1 MKGGRTLKKN
11 KSDVV
16 AKPSFGKQM
25 KQYGNLFWFY
35 IPAIVL
41 VIIFNYIPM
50 AGIIMA
56 FKKNPNLLGSSS
68 AIQGIL
74 DADWV
79 WFDHFK
85 KIFSDPDI
93 LKALRNTLIISVQKI
108 VILFPIP
115 IVMAVCINEMRG
127 KIVKKSLQAVMYIP
141 HFLSWITVAGIFIT
155 LLSYDTGIVNNIMQ
169 FLGFDRIPF
178 VTSNDTFRGVLVV
191 SAAWAFLG
199 WNTIV
204 YVSAI
209 TALDRDLIEA
219 AKIDGASKW
228 QQIIHVT
235 LPGILPTIAVMFILR
250 VGGIM
255 DAGFDQVLAMYS
267 PYIKET
273 GDILGTYTYRLVK
286 EAGLLPQYALS
297 TAVGLFNSLVGLV
310 LVLSG
315 NFISRKMFQRG
326 LW

>member
-1 MKGGRTLKKN
+1 LKKQ

-16 AKPSFGKQM
+16 IKPSFGKQM
-25 KQYGNLFWFY
+25 KQYGNLFLFY

-41 VIIFNYIPM
+41 VVIFSYIPM

-74 DADWV
+74 DADWIG
-79 WFDHFK
+79 FK
-85 KIFSDPDI
+85 NFEKIFTDPDI
-93 LKALRNTLIISVQKI
+93 ISALRNTLIISMQKI

-115 IVMAVCINEMRG
+115 IVMAICINEMRG

-141 HFLSWITVAGIFIT
+141 HFLSWITVSGIFIT
-155 LLSYDTGIVNNIMQ
+155 LLSYDTGIVNNLMQ
-169 FLGFDRIPF
+169 FFGFDRIPF

-191 SAAWAFLG
+191 SAAWAYLG

-250 VGGIM
+250 IGGIM
-255 DAGFDQVLAMYS
+255 DAGYDQVLAMYS
-267 PYIKET
+267 PYIKES
-273 GDILGTYTYRLVK
+273 GDILGTYTFRLVK

-297 TAVGLFNSLVGLV
+297 TAVGLFNSVVGLV

-315 NFISRKMFQRG
+315 NFISRRLFKRG

>member
-1 MKGGRTLKKN
+1 MKKQ

-16 AKPSFGKQM
+16 IKPSFGKQM
-25 KQYGNLFWFY
+25 KQYGNLFLFY

-41 VIIFNYIPM
+41 VVIFSYIPM

-74 DADWV
+74 DADWIG
-79 WFDHFK
+79 FK
-85 KIFSDPDI
+85 NFEKIFTDPDI
-93 LKALRNTLIISVQKI
+93 ISALRNTLIISMQKI

-115 IVMAVCINEMRG
+115 IVMAICINEMRG

-141 HFLSWITVAGIFIT
+141 HFLSWITVSGIFIT
-155 LLSYDTGIVNNIMQ
+155 LLSYDTGIVNNLMQ
-169 FLGFDRIPF
+169 FFGFDRIPF

-191 SAAWAFLG
+191 SAAWAYLG

-235 LPGILPTIAVMFILR
+235 LPGILPTIAVMFVLR
-250 VGGIM
+250 VGGLM
-255 DAGFDQVLAMYS
+255 EAGFEQIYVMYS
-267 PYIKET
+267 AYTKESI
-273 GDILGTYTYRLVK
+273 DILGTYTYRLIR
-286 EAGLLPQYALS
+286 ESGLRPEYALS
-297 TAVGLFNSLVGLV
+297 TAVGLFNGLIAVTLV
-310 LVLSG
+310 LTSNWFSKKFLKS
-315 NFISRKMFQRG
+315 G

>member
-1 MKGGRTLKKN
+1 MKNN

-16 AKPSFGKQM
+16 IKPSFGKQM
-25 KQYGNLFWFY
+25 KQYGNLFLFY

-41 VIIFNYIPM
+41 VIVFSYIPM

-56 FKKNPNLLGSSS
+56 FKKEPNLLGS
-68 AIQGIL
+68 ANAVQGIL
-74 DADWV
+74 DAKWV
-79 WFDHFK
+79 GFDHFK

-93 LKALRNTLIISVQKI
+93 LRALRNTLIISTQKI

-115 IVMAVCINEMRG
+115 IVMAICINEMRG
-127 KIVKKSLQAVMYIP
+127 KVVKKSLQAVMYIP
-141 HFLSWITVAGIFIT
+141 HFLSWITISGIFVT
-155 LLSYDTGIVNNIMQ
+155 LLNYDTGIVNNIMQ
-169 FLGFDRIPF
+169 FFGFDRIPF
-178 VTSNDTFRGVLVV
+178 MTSNDTFRGVLVV

-235 LPGILPTIAVMFILR
+235 LPGIMPTIAVMFILR
-250 VGGIM
+250 IGGIM
-255 DAGFDQVLAMYS
+255 DAGYDQVLAMYT
-267 PYIKET
+267 PYIKES
-273 GDILGTYTYRLVK
+273 GDILGTYTFRVIK
-286 EAGLLPQYALS
+286 EAGLMPQYALG
-297 TAVGLFNSLVGLV
+297 TAVGLFNSVVGLV

-315 NFISRKMFQRG
+315 NFISRKLFKRG

>member
-1 MKGGRTLKKN
+1 MKKQ

-16 AKPSFGKQM
+16 IKPSFGKQM
-25 KQYGNLFWFY
+25 KQYGNLFLFY

-41 VIIFNYIPM
+41 VVIFSYIPM
-50 AGIIMA
+50 AGLIMA

-74 DADWV
+74 DADWIG
-79 WFDHFK
+79 FK
-85 KIFSDPDI
+85 NFEKIFTDPDI
-93 LKALRNTLIISVQKI
+93 ISALRNTLIISMQKI

-115 IVMAVCINEMRG
+115 IVMAICINEMRG

-141 HFLSWITVAGIFIT
+141 HFLSWITVSGIFIT
-155 LLSYDTGIVNNIMQ
+155 LLSYDTGIVNNLMQ
-169 FLGFDRIPF
+169 FFGFDRIPF

-191 SAAWAFLG
+191 SAAWAYLG

-250 VGGIM
+250 IGGIM
-255 DAGFDQVLAMYS
+255 DAGYDQVLAMYS
-267 PYIKET
+267 PYIKES
-273 GDILGTYTYRLVK
+273 GDILGTYTFRLVK

-297 TAVGLFNSLVGLV
+297 TAVGLFNSVVGLV

-315 NFISRKMFQRG
+315 NFISRRLFKRG

>member
-1 MKGGRTLKKN
+1 MKKQ

-16 AKPSFGKQM
+16 IKPSFGKQM
-25 KQYGNLFWFY
+25 KQYGNLFLFY

-41 VIIFNYIPM
+41 VVIFSYIPM

-74 DADWV
+74 DADWIG
-79 WFDHFK
+79 FK
-85 KIFSDPDI
+85 NFEKIFTDPDI
-93 LKALRNTLIISVQKI
+93 ISALRNTLIISMQKI

-115 IVMAVCINEMRG
+115 IVMAICINEMRG

-141 HFLSWITVAGIFIT
+141 HFLSWITVSGIFIT
-155 LLSYDTGIVNNIMQ
+155 LLSYDTGIVNNLMQ
-169 FLGFDRIPF
+169 FFGFDRIPF

-191 SAAWAFLG
+191 SAAWAYLG

-250 VGGIM
+250 IGGIM
-255 DAGFDQVLAMYS
+255 DAGYDQVLAMYS
-267 PYIKET
+267 PYIKES
-273 GDILGTYTYRLVK
+273 GDILGTYTFRLVK

-297 TAVGLFNSLVGLV
+297 TAVGLFNSVVGLV

-315 NFISRKMFQRG
+315 NFISRRLFKRG

>member
-1 MKGGRTLKKN
+1 MKKQ

-16 AKPSFGKQM
+16 IKPSFGKQM
-25 KQYGNLFWFY
+25 KQYGNLFLFY

-41 VIIFNYIPM
+41 VVIFSYIPM

-74 DADWV
+74 DADWIG
-79 WFDHFK
+79 FK
-85 KIFSDPDI
+85 NFEKIFTDPDI
-93 LKALRNTLIISVQKI
+93 ISALRNTLIISMQKI

-115 IVMAVCINEMRG
+115 IVMAICINEMRG

-141 HFLSWITVAGIFIT
+141 HFLSWITVSGIFIT
-155 LLSYDTGIVNNIMQ
+155 LLSYDTDIVNNLMQ
-169 FLGFDRIPF
+169 FFGFDRIPF

-191 SAAWAFLG
+191 SAAWAYLG

-250 VGGIM
+250 IGGIM
-255 DAGFDQVLAMYS
+255 DAGYDQVLAMYS
-267 PYIKET
+267 PYIKES
-273 GDILGTYTYRLVK
+273 GDILGTYTFRLVK

-297 TAVGLFNSLVGLV
+297 TAVGLFNSVVGLV

-315 NFISRKMFQRG
+315 NFISRRLFKRG

>member
-1 MKGGRTLKKN
+1 MKKQ

-16 AKPSFGKQM
+16 IKPSFGKQM
-25 KQYGNLFWFY
+25 KQYGNLFLFY

-41 VIIFNYIPM
+41 VVIFSYIPM

-74 DADWV
+74 DADWIG
-79 WFDHFK
+79 FK
-85 KIFSDPDI
+85 NFEKIFTDPDI
-93 LKALRNTLIISVQKI
+93 ISALRNTLIISMQKI

-115 IVMAVCINEMRG
+115 IVMAICINEMRG

-141 HFLSWITVAGIFIT
+141 HFLSWITVSGIFIT
-155 LLSYDTGIVNNIMQ
+155 LLSYDTGIVNNLMQ
-169 FLGFDRIPF
+169 FFGFDRIPF

-191 SAAWAFLG
+191 SAAWAYLG

-250 VGGIM
+250 IGGIM
-255 DAGFDQVLAMYS
+255 DAGYDQVLAMYS
-267 PYIKET
+267 PYIKES
-273 GDILGTYTYRLVK
+273 GDILGTYTFRLVK

-297 TAVGLFNSLVGLV
+297 TAVGLFNSVAGLV

-315 NFISRKMFQRG
+315 NFISRRLFKRG

>member
-1 MKGGRTLKKN
+1 MKGKGKKQN
-11 KSDVV
+11 M
-16 AKPSFGKQM
+16 SFGKQM
-25 KQYGNLFWFY
+25 KLYGNLFWFY

-41 VIIFNYIPM
+41 VLIFNYIPM

-56 FKKNPNLLGSSS
+56 FKENPNLLGSSS
-68 AIQGIL
+68 AVQGIL

-79 WFDHFK
+79 WFDNFK
-85 KIFSDPDI
+85 KIFTNPEI
-93 LKALRNTLIISVQKI
+93 LRALRNTLIISVQKI
-108 VILFPIP
+108 VLLFPIP
-115 IVMAVCINEMRG
+115 IVMAICINEMKG
-127 KIVKKSLQAVMYIP
+127 KIIKKSLQGVMYIP
-141 HFLSWITVAGIFIT
+141 HFLSWITVSGIFIT
-155 LLSYDTGIVNNIMQ
+155 LLNYDTGLINNIMS
-169 FLGFDRIPF
+169 FFGFERF
-178 VTSNDTFRGVLVV
+178 AYVTSNETFRGVLVA

-228 QQIIHVT
+228 QQICHVT
-235 LPGILPTIAVMFILR
+235 LPGIMPTVAVMFILR

-273 GDILGTYTYRLVK
+273 GDILGTYTYRLVR
-286 EAGLLPQYALS
+286 EAGMLPQYALS
-297 TAVGLFNSLVGLV
+297 TAVGLFNSVVGLI

-315 NFISRKMFQRG
+315 NYISRKVFKRG

>member
-1 MKGGRTLKKN
+1 MKGK
-11 KSDVV
+11 
-16 AKPSFGKQM
+16 AKRESMSFGKQM
-25 KQYGNLFWFY
+25 KLYGNLFWFY
-35 IPAIVL
+35 IPAVVL

-50 AGIIMA
+50 AGIVMA
-56 FKKNPNLLGSSS
+56 FKENPNLLGSSS

-79 WFDHFK
+79 WFDNFK
-85 KIFSDPDI
+85 KIFTNPEI
-93 LKALRNTLIISVQKI
+93 LRALRNTLIISVQKI

-115 IVMAVCINEMRG
+115 IVMAICINEMKG
-127 KIVKKSLQAVMYIP
+127 KIIKKSLQGVMYIP
-141 HFLSWITVAGIFIT
+141 HFLSWITVSGIFIT
-155 LLSYDTGIVNNIMQ
+155 LLNYDTGLINNILS
-169 FLGFDRIPF
+169 FFGFDRVAY
-178 VTSNDTFRGVLVV
+178 VTNNDTFRGVLVA

-228 QQIIHVT
+228 QQICHVT
-235 LPGILPTIAVMFILR
+235 LPGIMPTIAVMFILR
-250 VGGIM
+250 IGGIM
-255 DAGFDQVLAMYS
+255 DAGFDQVLAMYT
-267 PYIKET
+267 PYIKES
-273 GDILGTYTYRLVK
+273 GDILGTYTYRLVR
-286 EAGLLPQYALS
+286 EAGMLPQYALS
-297 TAVGLFNSLVGLV
+297 TAVGLFNSVVGLV

-315 NFISRKMFQRG
+315 NYISRKLFKRG

>member
-1 MKGGRTLKKN
+1 MKKQ

-16 AKPSFGKQM
+16 IKPSFGKQM
-25 KQYGNLFWFY
+25 KQYGNLFLFY

-41 VIIFNYIPM
+41 VVIFSYIPM

-74 DADWV
+74 DADWIG
-79 WFDHFK
+79 FK
-85 KIFSDPDI
+85 NFEKIFTDPDI
-93 LKALRNTLIISVQKI
+93 ISALRNTLIISMQKI

-115 IVMAVCINEMRG
+115 IVMAICINEMRG

-141 HFLSWITVAGIFIT
+141 HFLSWITVSGIFIT
-155 LLSYDTGIVNNIMQ
+155 LLSYDTGIVNNLMQ
-169 FLGFDRIPF
+169 FFGFDRIPF

-191 SAAWAFLG
+191 SAAWAYLG

-250 VGGIM
+250 IGGIM
-255 DAGFDQVLAMYS
+255 DAGYDQVLAMYS
-267 PYIKET
+267 PYIKES
-273 GDILGTYTYRLVK
+273 GDILGTYTFRLVK

-297 TAVGLFNSLVGLV
+297 TAVGLFNSVVGLV

-315 NFISRKMFQRG
+315 NFISRRLFKRG
-326 LW
+326 DRKSVV

>member
-1 MKGGRTLKKN
+1 MKGGRTLKKQ
-11 KSDVV
+11 KPDVV
-16 AKPSFGKQM
+16 IKPSFGKQM
-25 KQYGNLFWFY
+25 KQYGNLFLFY

-41 VIIFNYIPM
+41 VIIFSYIPM

-56 FKKNPNLLGSSS
+56 FKKEPNLLGSSS
-68 AIQGIL
+68 AIAGIL
-74 DADWV
+74 NADWV
-79 WFDHFK
+79 GLTHFK

-93 LKALRNTLIISVQKI
+93 LKALRNTLIISMQKI

-115 IVMAVCINEMRG
+115 IVMAICINEMRG
-127 KIVKKSLQAVMYIP
+127 KVVKKSLQAVMYIP
-141 HFLSWITVAGIFIT
+141 HFLSWITVSGIFVT
-155 LLSYDTGIVNNIMQ
+155 LLNYDTGIANNIMQ
-169 FLGFDRIPF
+169 FFGFDRIPF
-178 VTSNDTFRGVLVV
+178 MTSNDTFRGVLVV

-235 LPGILPTIAVMFILR
+235 LPGIMPTIAVMFILR

-255 DAGFDQVLAMYS
+255 DAGYDQVLAMYT

-273 GDILGTYTYRLVK
+273 GDILGTYTFRVIK
-286 EAGLLPQYALS
+286 EAGLMPQYALG
-297 TAVGLFNSLVGLV
+297 TAVGLFNSVVGLV

-315 NFISRKMFQRG
+315 NYISRKLFKRG

>member
-1 MKGGRTLKKN
+1 MKNK
-11 KSDVV
+11 KSDVMI
-16 AKPSFGKQM
+16 KPSFGKQM
-25 KQYGNLFWFY
+25 KQYGNLFLFY

-41 VIIFNYIPM
+41 VIVFSYIPM

-56 FKKNPNLLGSSS
+56 FKKEPNLLGS
-68 AIQGIL
+68 ANAVQGIL
-74 DADWV
+74 DAKWV
-79 WFDHFK
+79 GFDHFK

-93 LKALRNTLIISVQKI
+93 LKALRNTLIISTQKI

-115 IVMAVCINEMRG
+115 IVMAICINEMRG
-127 KIVKKSLQAVMYIP
+127 KVVKKSLQAVMYIP
-141 HFLSWITVAGIFIT
+141 HFLSWITISGIFVT
-155 LLSYDTGIVNNIMQ
+155 LLNYDTGIANNIMQ
-169 FLGFDRIPF
+169 FFGFDRIPF
-178 VTSNDTFRGVLVV
+178 MTSNDTFRGVLVV

-235 LPGILPTIAVMFILR
+235 LPGIMPTIAVMFILR
-250 VGGIM
+250 IGGIM
-255 DAGFDQVLAMYS
+255 DAGYDQVLAMYT
-267 PYIKET
+267 PYIKES
-273 GDILGTYTYRLVK
+273 GDILGTYTFRVIK
-286 EAGLLPQYALS
+286 EAGLMPQYALG
-297 TAVGLFNSLVGLV
+297 TAVGLFNSVVGLV
-310 LVLSG
+310 LVLTG
-315 NFISRKMFQRG
+315 NFISRKLFKRG

>member
-1 MKGGRTLKKN
+1 MKNN
-11 KSDVV
+11 KSDIVI
-16 AKPSFGKQM
+16 KPSFGKQM
-25 KQYGNLFWFY
+25 KQYGNLFLFY

-41 VIIFNYIPM
+41 VIVFSYIPM

-56 FKKNPNLLGSSS
+56 FKKEPNLLGSAN

-74 DADWV
+74 DAKWV
-79 WFDHFK
+79 GFDHFK

-93 LKALRNTLIISVQKI
+93 LRALRNTLIISAQKI

-115 IVMAVCINEMRG
+115 IVMAICINEMRG
-127 KIVKKSLQAVMYIP
+127 KVVKKSLQAVMYIP
-141 HFLSWITVAGIFIT
+141 HFLSWITISGIFVT
-155 LLSYDTGIVNNIMQ
+155 LLNYDTGIANNIMQ
-169 FLGFDRIPF
+169 FFGFDRIPF
-178 VTSNDTFRGVLVV
+178 MTSNDTFRGVLVV
-191 SAAWAFLG
+191 SSAWAFLG

-235 LPGILPTIAVMFILR
+235 LPGIMPTIAVMFILR
-250 VGGIM
+250 IGGIM
-255 DAGFDQVLAMYS
+255 DAGYDQVLAMYT
-267 PYIKET
+267 PYIKES
-273 GDILGTYTYRLVK
+273 GDILGTYTFRVIK
-286 EAGLLPQYALS
+286 EAGLMPQYALG
-297 TAVGLFNSLVGLV
+297 TAVGLFNSVVGLV
-310 LVLSG
+310 LVLTG
-315 NFISRKMFQRG
+315 NFISRKLFKRG

>member
-1 MKGGRTLKKN
+1 MKKQ

-16 AKPSFGKQM
+16 IKPSFGKQM
-25 KQYGNLFWFY
+25 KQYGNLFLFY

-41 VIIFNYIPM
+41 VVIFSYIPM

-74 DADWV
+74 DADWIG
-79 WFDHFK
+79 FK
-85 KIFSDPDI
+85 NFEKIFTDPDI
-93 LKALRNTLIISVQKI
+93 ISALRNTLIISMQKI

-115 IVMAVCINEMRG
+115 IVMAICINEMRG

-141 HFLSWITVAGIFIT
+141 HFLSWITVSGIFIT
-155 LLSYDTGIVNNIMQ
+155 LLSYDTGIVNNLMQ
-169 FLGFDRIPF
+169 FFGFYRIPF

-191 SAAWAFLG
+191 SAAWAYLG

-250 VGGIM
+250 IGGIM
-255 DAGFDQVLAMYS
+255 DAGYDQVLAMYS
-267 PYIKET
+267 PYIKES
-273 GDILGTYTYRLVK
+273 GDILGTYTFRLVK

-297 TAVGLFNSLVGLV
+297 TAVGLFNSVVGLV

-315 NFISRKMFQRG
+315 NFISRRLFKRG

>member
-1 MKGGRTLKKN
+1 MKKQ

-16 AKPSFGKQM
+16 IKPSFGKQM
-25 KQYGNLFWFY
+25 KQHGNLFLFY

-41 VIIFNYIPM
+41 VVIFSYIPM

-74 DADWV
+74 DADWIG
-79 WFDHFK
+79 FK
-85 KIFSDPDI
+85 NFEKIFTDPDI
-93 LKALRNTLIISVQKI
+93 ISALRNTLIISMQKI

-115 IVMAVCINEMRG
+115 IVMAICINEMRG

-141 HFLSWITVAGIFIT
+141 HFLSWITVSGIFIT
-155 LLSYDTGIVNNIMQ
+155 LLSYDTGIVNNLMQ
-169 FLGFDRIPF
+169 FFGFDRIPF

-191 SAAWAFLG
+191 SAAWAYLG

-250 VGGIM
+250 IGGIM
-255 DAGFDQVLAMYS
+255 DAGYDQVLAMYS
-267 PYIKET
+267 PYIKES
-273 GDILGTYTYRLVK
+273 GDILGTYTFRLVK

-297 TAVGLFNSLVGLV
+297 TAVGLFNSVVGLV

-315 NFISRKMFQRG
+315 NFISRRLFKRG

>member
-1 MKGGRTLKKN
+1 MKKQ

-16 AKPSFGKQM
+16 IKPSFGKQM
-25 KQYGNLFWFY
+25 KQYGNLFLFY

-41 VIIFNYIPM
+41 VVIFSYIPM

-74 DADWV
+74 DADWIG
-79 WFDHFK
+79 FK
-85 KIFSDPDI
+85 NFEKIFTDPDI
-93 LKALRNTLIISVQKI
+93 ISALRNTLIISMQKI

-115 IVMAVCINEMRG
+115 IVMAICINEMRG

-141 HFLSWITVAGIFIT
+141 HFLSWITVSGIFIT
-155 LLSYDTGIVNNIMQ
+155 LLSYDTGIVNNLMQ
-169 FLGFDRIPF
+169 FFGFDRIPF

-191 SAAWAFLG
+191 SAAWAYLG

-250 VGGIM
+250 IGGIM
-255 DAGFDQVLAMYS
+255 DAGYDQVLAMCS
-267 PYIKET
+267 PYIKES
-273 GDILGTYTYRLVK
+273 GDILGTYTFRLVK

-297 TAVGLFNSLVGLV
+297 TAVGLFNSVVGLV

-315 NFISRKMFQRG
+315 NFISRRLFKRG

>member
-1 MKGGRTLKKN
+1 MKKQ
-11 KSDVV
+11 KSDIVI
-16 AKPSFGKQM
+16 KPSFGKQM
-25 KQYGNLFWFY
+25 KQYGNLFLFY

-41 VIIFNYIPM
+41 VVIFSYIPM

-56 FKKNPNLLGSSS
+56 FKKEPNLLGSSS

-74 DADWV
+74 NAKWV
-79 WFDHFK
+79 GFDHFK

-93 LKALRNTLIISVQKI
+93 LRALRNTLIISTQKI

-115 IVMAVCINEMRG
+115 IVMAICINEMRG
-127 KIVKKSLQAVMYIP
+127 KVVKKSLQAVMYIP
-141 HFLSWITVAGIFIT
+141 HFLSWITISGIFVT
-155 LLSYDTGIVNNIMQ
+155 LLNYDTGIANNIMQ
-169 FLGFDRIPF
+169 FFGFDRIPF
-178 VTSNDTFRGVLVV
+178 MTSNDTFRGVLVV

-250 VGGIM
+250 IGGIM
-255 DAGFDQVLAMYS
+255 DAGYDQVLAMYT
-267 PYIKET
+267 PYIKES
-273 GDILGTYTYRLVK
+273 GDILGTYTFRVIK
-286 EAGLLPQYALS
+286 EAGLMPQYALG
-297 TAVGLFNSLVGLV
+297 TAVGLFNSVVGLV

-315 NFISRKMFQRG
+315 NFISRKLFKRG

>member
-1 MKGGRTLKKN
+1 MKKQ

-16 AKPSFGKQM
+16 IKPSFGKQM
-25 KQYGNLFWFY
+25 KQYGNLFLFY

-41 VIIFNYIPM
+41 VVIFSYIPM

-74 DADWV
+74 DADWIG
-79 WFDHFK
+79 FK
-85 KIFSDPDI
+85 NFEKIFTDPDI
-93 LKALRNTLIISVQKI
+93 ISALRNTLIISMQKI

-115 IVMAVCINEMRG
+115 IVMAICINEMRG

-141 HFLSWITVAGIFIT
+141 HFLSWITVSGIFIT
-155 LLSYDTGIVNNIMQ
+155 LLSYDTGIVNNLMQ
-169 FLGFDRIPF
+169 FFGFDRIPF

-191 SAAWAFLG
+191 SAAWAYLG

-250 VGGIM
+250 IGGIM
-255 DAGFDQVLAMYS
+255 DAGYDQVLAMYS
-267 PYIKET
+267 PYIKES
-273 GDILGTYTYRLVK
+273 GDILGTYTFRLVK

-297 TAVGLFNSLVGLV
+297 TAVGLFNSVVGLV

-315 NFISRKMFQRG
+315 NFISRRLFKRRDRKSVV
-326 LW
+326 

>member
-1 MKGGRTLKKN
+1 MKKQ

-16 AKPSFGKQM
+16 IKPSFGKQM
-25 KQYGNLFWFY
+25 KQYGNLFLFY

-41 VIIFNYIPM
+41 VIVFSYVPM

-68 AIQGIL
+68 AVQGIL
-74 DADWV
+74 DADWIG
-79 WFDHFK
+79 FK
-85 KIFSDPDI
+85 NFEKIFTDPDI
-93 LKALRNTLIISVQKI
+93 ISALRNTLIISVQKI

-115 IVMAVCINEMRG
+115 IVMAICINEMRG
-127 KIVKKSLQAVMYIP
+127 RIVKKSLQAVMYIP
-141 HFLSWITVAGIFIT
+141 HFLSWITVSGIFIT
-155 LLSYDTGIVNNIMQ
+155 LLSYDTGIVNNVMQ
-169 FLGFDRIPF
+169 FFGFDRIPF

-191 SAAWAFLG
+191 SAAWAYLG

-228 QQIIHVT
+228 QQIVHVT

-250 VGGIM
+250 IGGIM
-255 DAGFDQVLAMYS
+255 DAGYDQVLAMYS

-273 GDILGTYTYRLVK
+273 GDILGTYTFRLVK

-297 TAVGLFNSLVGLV
+297 TAVGLFNSVVGLV

-315 NFISRKMFQRG
+315 NFISRKLFKRG

>member
-1 MKGGRTLKKN
+1 MKGGRTLKKQ

-16 AKPSFGKQM
+16 IKPSFGKQM
-25 KQYGNLFWFY
+25 KQYGNLFLFY

-41 VIIFNYIPM
+41 VIIFSYIPM

-56 FKKNPNLLGSSS
+56 FKKEPNLLGSSS
-68 AIQGIL
+68 AIAGIL
-74 DADWV
+74 NADWV
-79 WFDHFK
+79 GLTHFK

-93 LKALRNTLIISVQKI
+93 LKALRNTLIISMQKI

-115 IVMAVCINEMRG
+115 IVMAICINEMRG
-127 KIVKKSLQAVMYIP
+127 KVVKKSLQAVMYIP
-141 HFLSWITVAGIFIT
+141 HFLSWITVSGIFVT
-155 LLSYDTGIVNNIMQ
+155 LLNYDTGIANNIMQ
-169 FLGFDRIPF
+169 FFGFDRIPF
-178 VTSNDTFRGVLVV
+178 MTSNDTFRGVLVV

-235 LPGILPTIAVMFILR
+235 LPGIMPTIAVMFILR

-255 DAGFDQVLAMYS
+255 DAGYDQVLAMYT

-273 GDILGTYTYRLVK
+273 GDILGTYIFRVIK
-286 EAGLLPQYALS
+286 EAGLMPQYALG
-297 TAVGLFNSLVGLV
+297 TAVGLFNSVVGLV

-315 NFISRKMFQRG
+315 NYISRKLFKRG

>member
-1 MKGGRTLKKN
+1 MKKQ

-16 AKPSFGKQM
+16 IKPSFGKQM
-25 KQYGNLFWFY
+25 KQYGNLFLFY

-41 VIIFNYIPM
+41 VVIFSYIPM

-79 WFDHFK
+79 GLDHFK

-93 LKALRNTLIISVQKI
+93 LRALRNTLIISMQKI

-115 IVMAVCINEMRG
+115 IVMAICINEMRG
-127 KIVKKSLQAVMYIP
+127 KVVKKSLQAVMYIP
-141 HFLSWITVAGIFIT
+141 HFLSWITISGIFVT
-155 LLSYDTGIVNNIMQ
+155 LLNYDRGIANNVMQ
-169 FLGFDRIPF
+169 FFGFDRIPF
-178 VTSNDTFRGVLVV
+178 MTSNDTFRGVLVV

-255 DAGFDQVLAMYS
+255 DAGYDQVLAMYT
-267 PYIKET
+267 PYIKES
-273 GDILGTYTYRLVK
+273 GDILGTYTFRLVK

-297 TAVGLFNSLVGLV
+297 TAVGLFNSVVGLV

-315 NFISRKMFQRG
+315 NFISRKLFKRG

>member
-1 MKGGRTLKKN
+1 MKKQ

-16 AKPSFGKQM
+16 IKPSFGKQM
-25 KQYGNLFWFY
+25 KQYGNLFLFY

-41 VIIFNYIPM
+41 VVIFSYIPM

-74 DADWV
+74 DADWIG
-79 WFDHFK
+79 FK
-85 KIFSDPDI
+85 NFEKIFTDPDI
-93 LKALRNTLIISVQKI
+93 ISALRNTLIISMQKI

-115 IVMAVCINEMRG
+115 IVMAICINEMRG

-141 HFLSWITVAGIFIT
+141 HFLSWITVSGIFIT
-155 LLSYDTGIVNNIMQ
+155 LLSYDTGIVNNLMQ
-169 FLGFDRIPF
+169 FFGFDRIPF

-191 SAAWAFLG
+191 SAAWAYLG

-250 VGGIM
+250 IGGIM
-255 DAGFDQVLAMYS
+255 DAGYDQVLAMY
-267 PYIKET
+267 
-273 GDILGTYTYRLVK
+273 
-286 EAGLLPQYALS
+286 
-297 TAVGLFNSLVGLV
+297 
-310 LVLSG
+310 
-315 NFISRKMFQRG
+315 
-326 LW
+326 

>member
-1 MKGGRTLKKN
+1 MKKQ

-16 AKPSFGKQM
+16 IKPSFGKQM
-25 KQYGNLFWFY
+25 KQYGNLFLFY

-41 VIIFNYIPM
+41 VVIFSYIPM

-74 DADWV
+74 DADWIG
-79 WFDHFK
+79 FK
-85 KIFSDPDI
+85 NFEKIFTDPDI
-93 LKALRNTLIISVQKI
+93 ISALRNTLIISMQKI

-115 IVMAVCINEMRG
+115 IVMAICINEMRG

-141 HFLSWITVAGIFIT
+141 HFLSWITVSGIFIT
-155 LLSYDTGIVNNIMQ
+155 LLSYDTGIVNNLMQ
-169 FLGFDRIPF
+169 FFGFDRIPF

-191 SAAWAFLG
+191 SAAWAYLG

-250 VGGIM
+250 IGGIM
-255 DAGFDQVLAMYS
+255 DAGYDQVLAMYS
-267 PYIKET
+267 PYIKES
-273 GDILGTYTYRLVK
+273 GDILGTYTFRLVK

-297 TAVGLFNSLVGLV
+297 TAVGLFNSVVGLV

-315 NFISRKMFQRG
+315 NFIDRKSVV
-326 LW
+326 

>member
-1 MKGGRTLKKN
+1 MKKQ

-16 AKPSFGKQM
+16 IKPSFGKQM
-25 KQYGNLFWFY
+25 KQYGNLFLFY

-41 VIIFNYIPM
+41 VVIFSYIPM
-50 AGIIMA
+50 AGVIMA

-74 DADWV
+74 DADWIG
-79 WFDHFK
+79 FK
-85 KIFSDPDI
+85 NFEKIFTDPDI
-93 LKALRNTLIISVQKI
+93 ISALRNTLIISMQKI

-115 IVMAVCINEMRG
+115 IVMAICINEMRG

-141 HFLSWITVAGIFIT
+141 HFLSWITVSGIFIT
-155 LLSYDTGIVNNIMQ
+155 LLSYDTGIVNNLMQ
-169 FLGFDRIPF
+169 FFGFDRIPF

-191 SAAWAFLG
+191 SAAWAYLG

-250 VGGIM
+250 IGGIM
-255 DAGFDQVLAMYS
+255 DAGYDQVLAMYS
-267 PYIKET
+267 PYIKES
-273 GDILGTYTYRLVK
+273 GDILGTYTFRLVK

-297 TAVGLFNSLVGLV
+297 TAVGLFNSVVGLV

-315 NFISRKMFQRG
+315 NFISRRLFKRG

>member
-1 MKGGRTLKKN
+1 MRGKAKN
-11 KSDVV
+11 KGM
-16 AKPSFGKQM
+16 SFGKQM
-25 KQYGNLFWFY
+25 KLYGNLFWFY
-35 IPAIVL
+35 IPAVIL

-56 FKKNPNLLGSSS
+56 FKENPNLLGSEN

-79 WFDHFK
+79 WFDNFK
-85 KIFSDPDI
+85 KIFTNPEI
-93 LKALRNTLIISVQKI
+93 IQALRNTLIISVQKI

-115 IVMAVCINEMRG
+115 IVMAICINEMKGR
-127 KIVKKSLQAVMYIP
+127 IIKKSLQGVMYIP
-141 HFLSWITVAGIFIT
+141 HFLSWITVSGIFIT
-155 LLSYDTGIVNNIMQ
+155 LLNYDTGLINNIIS
-169 FLGFDRIPF
+169 FFGFERFPF
-178 VTSNDTFRGVLVV
+178 VTSNASFRAVLVV

-228 QQIIHVT
+228 QQICHVT
-235 LPGILPTIAVMFILR
+235 LPGIMPTIAVMFILR
-250 VGGIM
+250 IGGIM
-255 DAGFDQVLAMYS
+255 DAGFDQVLAMYT

-273 GDILGTYTYRLVK
+273 GDILGTYTYRLVR
-286 EAGLLPQYALS
+286 ESGMLPQYALS
-297 TAVGLFNSLVGLV
+297 TAVGLFNSVVGLI

-315 NFISRKMFQRG
+315 NFISRKLFKRG

>member
-1 MKGGRTLKKN
+1 MKKQ

-16 AKPSFGKQM
+16 IKPSFGKQM
-25 KQYGNLFWFY
+25 KQYGNLFLFY

-41 VIIFNYIPM
+41 VVIFSYIPM

-74 DADWV
+74 DADWIG
-79 WFDHFK
+79 FK
-85 KIFSDPDI
+85 NFEKIFTDPDI
-93 LKALRNTLIISVQKI
+93 ISALRNTLIISMQKI

-115 IVMAVCINEMRG
+115 IVMAICINEMRG

-141 HFLSWITVAGIFIT
+141 HFLSWITVSGIFIT
-155 LLSYDTGIVNNIMQ
+155 LLSYDTGIVNNLMQ
-169 FLGFDRIPF
+169 FFGFDRIPF

-191 SAAWAFLG
+191 SAAWAYLG

-219 AKIDGASKW
+219 EKIDGASKW

-235 LPGILPTIAVMFILR
+235 LPGILPTLAVMFILR
-250 VGGIM
+250 IGGIM
-255 DAGFDQVLAMYS
+255 DAGYDQVLAMYS
-267 PYIKET
+267 PYIKES
-273 GDILGTYTYRLVK
+273 GDILGTYTFRLVK

-297 TAVGLFNSLVGLV
+297 TAVGLFNSVVGLV

-315 NFISRKMFQRG
+315 NFISRRLFKRG

>member
-1 MKGGRTLKKN
+1 MKKN

-315 NFISRKMFQRG
+315 NFISRKVFQRG

>member
-1 MKGGRTLKKN
+1 MKKN

>member
-1 MKGGRTLKKN
+1 MKGGWALRGKAKN
-11 KSDVV
+11 KGM
-16 AKPSFGKQM
+16 SFGKQM
-25 KQYGNLFWFY
+25 KLYGNLFWFY
-35 IPAIVL
+35 IPAVIL

-56 FKKNPNLLGSSS
+56 FKENPNLLGSEN

-79 WFDHFK
+79 WFDNFK
-85 KIFSDPDI
+85 KIFTNPEI
-93 LKALRNTLIISVQKI
+93 IQALRNTLIISVQKI

-115 IVMAVCINEMRG
+115 IVMAICINEMKGR
-127 KIVKKSLQAVMYIP
+127 IIKKSLQGVMYIP
-141 HFLSWITVAGIFIT
+141 HFLSWITVSGIFIT
-155 LLSYDTGIVNNIMQ
+155 LLNYDTGLINNIIS
-169 FLGFDRIPF
+169 FFGFERFPF
-178 VTSNDTFRGVLVV
+178 VTSNASFRAVLVV

-228 QQIIHVT
+228 QQICHVT
-235 LPGILPTIAVMFILR
+235 LPGIMPTIAVMFILR
-250 VGGIM
+250 IGGIM
-255 DAGFDQVLAMYS
+255 DAGFDQVLAMYT

-273 GDILGTYTYRLVK
+273 GDILGTYTYRLVR
-286 EAGLLPQYALS
+286 ESGMLPQYALS
-297 TAVGLFNSLVGLV
+297 TAVGLFNSVVGLI

-315 NFISRKMFQRG
+315 NFISRKLFKRG

>member
-1 MKGGRTLKKN
+1 MKKQ

-16 AKPSFGKQM
+16 IKPSFGKQM
-25 KQYGNLFWFY
+25 KQYGNLFLFY

-41 VIIFNYIPM
+41 VVIFSYIPM
-50 AGIIMA
+50 AGVIMA

-74 DADWV
+74 DADWIG
-79 WFDHFK
+79 FK
-85 KIFSDPDI
+85 NFEKIFTDPDI
-93 LKALRNTLIISVQKI
+93 ISALRNTLIISMQKI

-115 IVMAVCINEMRG
+115 IVMAICINEMRG
-127 KIVKKSLQAVMYIP
+127 KIVRKSLQAVMYIP
-141 HFLSWITVAGIFIT
+141 HFLSWITVSGIFIT
-155 LLSYDTGIVNNIMQ
+155 LLSYDTGIVNNLMQ
-169 FLGFDRIPF
+169 FFGFDRIPF

-191 SAAWAFLG
+191 SAAWAYLG

-250 VGGIM
+250 IGGIM
-255 DAGFDQVLAMYS
+255 DAGYDQVLAMYS
-267 PYIKET
+267 PYIKES
-273 GDILGTYTYRLVK
+273 GDILGTYTFRLVK

-297 TAVGLFNSLVGLV
+297 TAVGLFNSVVGLV

-315 NFISRKMFQRG
+315 NFISRRLFKRG

>member
-1 MKGGRTLKKN
+1 MKKQ
-11 KSDVV
+11 KSDIVI
-16 AKPSFGKQM
+16 KPSFGKQM
-25 KQYGNLFWFY
+25 KQYGNLFLFY

-41 VIIFNYIPM
+41 VVVFSYIPM

-56 FKKNPNLLGSSS
+56 FKKEPNLLGSSS
-68 AIQGIL
+68 AVQGIL
-74 DADWV
+74 NADWV
-79 WFDHFK
+79 GFSHFK

-93 LKALRNTLIISVQKI
+93 LRALRNTLIISAQKI

-115 IVMAVCINEMRG
+115 IVMAICINEMRG
-127 KIVKKSLQAVMYIP
+127 KVVKKSLQAVMYIP
-141 HFLSWITVAGIFIT
+141 HFLSWITISGIFVT
-155 LLSYDTGIVNNIMQ
+155 LLNYDRGIANNVMQ
-169 FLGFDRIPF
+169 FFGFDRIPF
-178 VTSNDTFRGVLVV
+178 MTSNDTFRGVLVV

-250 VGGIM
+250 IGGIM
-255 DAGFDQVLAMYS
+255 DAGYDQVLAMYT
-267 PYIKET
+267 PYIKES
-273 GDILGTYTYRLVK
+273 GDILGTYTFRVIK
-286 EAGLLPQYALS
+286 EAGLMPQYALG
-297 TAVGLFNSLVGLV
+297 TAVGLFNSVVGLV

-315 NFISRKMFQRG
+315 NYISRKLFKRG